1 MKGESDMRQILNRYP
16 RSLFLAVVLIAAAVS
31 VSCAAR
37 ATYGV
42 RFYDGDHRDYHSW
55 DDREDRSYR
64 QYLGEKLEDY
74 RDFSKLN
81 HNEQNDYWNWR
92 HSHPDSDSR

>member
-1 MKGESDMRQILNRYP
+1 MRHIVIRYLG
-16 RSLFLAVVLIAAAVS
+16 SLCLAAALIAPAAS
-31 VSCAAR
+31 VGCAAR

-42 RFYDGDHRDYHSW
+42 RFYDGNHGDYHSW

-64 QYLGEKLEDY
+64 QYLGEKHEDY

-92 HSHPDSDSR
+92 HSRPDSDSR